1 MPVINRI
8 PYRNL
13 VLTGFLGVGKTAV
26 GRAIAAELNIEYYD
40 LENEI
45 EAREGVSAENIRSL
59 LGETRLRNIESEV
72 VRELALI
79 RRAVLVITGPTLLDA
94 TNRTRLQDSGPL
106 LCLTASLNEVLRR
119 MHVAQGARFHAP
131 DARAAVLGRMKREMR
146 VLSLDLPQLDTTGL
160 PVETVTERAIEFWMS
175 QADL

>member
-26 GRAIAAELNIEYYD
+26 GRAISSRLEVEYFD

-45 EAREGVSAENIRSL
+45 EMREGISPENIRSM
-59 LGETRLRNIESEV
+59 LGEARLRTIEAEL
-72 VRELALI
+72 VRELALVRGAI
-79 RRAVLVITGPTLLDA
+79 LVITGPTLLDA
-94 TNRTRLQDSGPL
+94 TNLSRLQDSGPV

-119 MHVAQGARFHAP
+119 MHVARGARFHAP
-131 DARAAVLGRMKREMR
+131 DARAVVLGRMKREMR

-160 PVETVTERAIEFWMS
+160 SVETVTDRAVDFWMT

>member
-13 VLTGFLGVGKTAV
+13 ILTGFLGVGKTAV
-26 GRAIAAELNIEYYD
+26 GRALASRLDVHYYD

-45 EAREGVSAENIRSL
+45 EEREGMSPESIRSM
-59 LGETRLRNIESEV
+59 LGEARLRTIEAGV
-72 VRELALI
+72 VRELALV
-79 RRAVLVITGPTLLDA
+79 RSAVLVITGPTLMDA
-94 TNRTRLQDSGPL
+94 TNLSRLRESGPV

-131 DARAAVLGRMKREMR
+131 NARAAVLGRMKREMR
-146 VLSLDLPQLDTTGL
+146 VLSLDLPLLDTTGL
-160 PVETVTERAIEFWMS
+160 SVETVTDRAIDFWMS